1 MLCLVLSFLLEETV
15 HLPGPPPW
23 PVPCLEPF
31 FSPISETFSFLHKSA
46 SLLSTE
52 SFPSIIIHAQDYPI
66 LKKKKNSLIT
76 LQFSIALLLFTANLL
91 KELSKPRVSISH
103 LPLTQTHTCKIL
115 LWSLPAL
122 LFLPLTD
129 PVIKLLKTVPSTTLF
144 SYFCSL
150 PRQFHPDPCPWL
162 TVLVPKI
169 LKTNPS
175 SQLANQV
182 SNSHSVTDSWMA

>member
-1 MLCLVLSFLLEETV
+1 MLCLVLSFLLEESV

-23 PVPCLEPF
+23 PVPCFGAL
-31 FSPISETFSFLHKSA
+31 FLPNLWN
-46 SLLSTE
+46 LLFPTE
-52 SFPSIIIHAQDYPI
+52 ISFPTFNWIFPI
-66 LKKKKNSLIT
+66 NNYTCSRLSHLKKKNYLTT
-76 LQFSIALLLFTANLL
+76 LQYSIALLLFTANLL
-91 KELSKPRVSISH
+91 KELSKPTVSISH
-103 LPLTQTHTCKIL
+103 LPLTKTHTCKIL
-115 LWSLPAL
+115 LWSPPAL

-175 SQLANQV
+175 SQLANKV